1 MSKPF
6 RVKSPTRRN
15 DAPKRSSY
23 GAYKDEL
30 AEDFNHRCGYT
41 DCTDFWFGGQRTF
54 QIDHLKPWSK
64 YPTLKTEYSNLV
76 YCCSY
81 VNRAK
86 WDDDSPHYL
95 DPCDV
100 NYNDHFE
107 RDDNG
112 YIIGKSPGAKY
123 MVQKMHLN
131 LTRYAIIWT
140 LDRLDEIITRL
151 EVHRKASP
159 EIEEL
164 LTALKVEYYDYVQN
178 LRRHQ

>member
-6 RVKSPTRRN
+6 RIKSPSRRN
-15 DAPKRSSY
+15 NAPKRNDY

-41 DCTDFWFGGQRTF
+41 DCSDFWFGGQRTF

-64 YPTLKTEYSNLV
+64 YPALKTEYSNLV

-86 WDDDSPHYL
+86 WDDDAPHYL
-95 DPCDV
+95 DPCEN
-100 NYNDHFE
+100 NYNVHFE

-112 YIIGKSPGAKY
+112 YIIGLSDDAKY

-140 LDRLDEIITRL
+140 LDRLDDIITRL
-151 EVHRKASP
+151 KPHREAHP
-159 EIEEL
+159 EIKDL
-164 LTALKVEYYDYVQN
+164 LAALLDEYFVYVQN